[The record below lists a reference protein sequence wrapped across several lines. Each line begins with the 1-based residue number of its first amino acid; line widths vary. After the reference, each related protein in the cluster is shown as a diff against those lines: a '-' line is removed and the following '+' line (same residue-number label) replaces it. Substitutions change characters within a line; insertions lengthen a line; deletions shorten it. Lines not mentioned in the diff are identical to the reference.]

1 MIAPRVGIFGG
12 SGFYD
17 FFDGAETLNVET
29 PFGSPAG
36 PVVVG
41 ELSGLPVAFMAR
53 HGLRHKFAAHRVP
66 YRANVW
72 AMRSIGVEAIIAPC
86 SVGSLQR
93 HISPG
98 QFVVVDQLIDR
109 TCGRAHTFFDV
120 GGPADEPGWSGPLH
134 HQSFADPY
142 DAGLRSSLL
151 DAARNVGADVV
162 DGGTM
167 VVINGPRFSTR
178 AESAWYRAMGWDVVN
193 MTGQP
198 EAVLAAELGLRYA
211 TIALVT
217 DYDAGVDG
225 LTPVTM
231 DEVLAMV
238 RSNVSRVQS
247 VIAAAVG
254 LIPPSPAPTVPIP
267 TFS

>member
-1 MIAPRVGIFGG
+1 MGAPRVGIVGG

-17 FFDGAETLNVET
+17 FFDTAETLTVET

-36 PVVVG
+36 PVMVG
-41 ELSGLPVAFMAR
+41 ELSGQPVAFLAR
-53 HGLRHKFAAHRVP
+53 HGVRHEFAAHRVP

-72 AMRSIGVEAIIAPC
+72 AMRSVGVEVLIAPC
-86 SVGSLQR
+86 SVGSLQP
-93 HISPG
+93 HINPG

-109 TCGRAHTFFDV
+109 TWGRVHTFFDV
-120 GGPADEPGWSGPLH
+120 GGPPDEPGTSGPLH
-134 HQSFADPY
+134 HQSFADPH
-142 DAGLRSSLL
+142 DAALRSSLL
-151 DAARNVGADVV
+151 EGARTVGADAV

-167 VVINGPRFSTR
+167 VVINGPRFSTC
-178 AESAWYRAMGWDVVN
+178 AESAWYRAMGWDLVN

-198 EAVLAAELGLRYA
+198 EAALAAELELRYA

-225 LTPVTM
+225 HTPVTM

-238 RSNVSRVQS
+238 RSNVSRVQA

-254 LIPPSPAPTVPIP
+254 LIPPSAAKADPIP
-267 TFS
+267 TFP